1 MRLRRLAATLAGLV
15 VLTGSLAGC
24 TSEVDPEPDGVADQA
39 AAEDEVGSDDAADGE
54 EALEPAAFVPP
65 PSVLAIA
72 AQRDAPAPPDSRD
85 ALVATAREIVTAG
98 VEAVGDAPFGV
109 LVVDE
114 HGREIVAH
122 EPDQALLPA
131 STLKIVTAASA
142 LLTFGADGRFTTSA
156 KVTAPLDA
164 DGVLRGDLVVVGTGD
179 PVLVTDEYARWV
191 YPARPRTL
199 LADLADAVAATGLER
214 IEGDVIG
221 VSDRFPGARTAS
233 GWPDR
238 YFSSFDARYSDGL
251 SVDAGLRTLLR
262 YPEPEEDE
270 TDGDTDDGAGT
281 AGSEATDGD
290 DPDATESGDEDDDA
304 SDDAPDPEELGPPEV
319 LVDHAPD
326 PRQHASSEFA
336 RLLEERGVELAGA
349 VRAGAP
355 SGPIVGRLALVE
367 SPPMEELLRFA
378 VQRSDN
384 QITDGLFRAVGRA
397 RTGAGSWYRADRAAR
412 QVLDRLGVDHSQ
424 ARFAD
429 GSGLSRD
436 DRVTARLLVDL
447 DRAMQATRHA
457 AVWRSLMA
465 VTGESGTLDGR
476 LRGTIASG
484 RFAGKTG
491 TLRDVAG
498 LTGTV
503 TLDGQPRYHLA
514 VIVNDADGNQ
524 RWVARTVADELI
536 LALVADVD
544 GCEVRVADAG
554 EGPLGR
560 PPVLARC

>member
-1 MRLRRLAATLAGLV
+1 MRLRRLAATIAGLA
-15 VLTGSLAGC
+15 VLTGSLVACSGDEAGDDA
-24 TSEVDPEPDGVADQA
+24 VDASADA
-39 AAEDEVGSDDAADGE
+39 VDEVSSQELE
-54 EALEPAAFVPP
+54 EATDGGEATEPAAFVPP

-85 ALVATAREIVTAG
+85 DLVATAQAIVAAG
-98 VEAVGDAPFGV
+98 VDAVGDAPLGV
-109 LVVDE
+109 LVVDD

-131 STLKIVTAASA
+131 STLKIVTAAAA
-142 LLTFGADGRFTTSA
+142 LLTFGADGRFTTSVQ
-156 KVTAPLDA
+156 VTAPLDE
-164 DGVLRGDLVVVGTGD
+164 DGVLSGDLVLVGTGD

-199 LADLADAVAATGLER
+199 LAELADAVVATGLER
-214 IEGDVIG
+214 VEGDLIG
-221 VSDRFPGARTAS
+221 VSDRFPGARTPS

-262 YPEPEEDE
+262 YPEPEEDATE
-270 TDGDTDDGAGT
+270 GAAD
-281 AGSEATDGD
+281 AGSEAADGD
-290 DPDATESGDEDDDA
+290 EPDDATEPAADEDVA
-304 SDDAPDPEELGPPEV
+304 SDAVADPEELGPPEV

-336 RLLEERGVELAGA
+336 RLLEDRGVEVVGDI
-349 VRAGAP
+349 RAGAP
-355 SGPIVGRLALVE
+355 ASPIVGRLAVVE
-367 SPPMEELLRFA
+367 SPAMEELLRFA
-378 VQRSDN
+378 VRRSDN
-384 QITDGLFRAVGRA
+384 QITDALFRAVGRA

-436 DRVTARLLVDL
+436 DRVTVRLLVDL

-476 LRGTIASG
+476 LSGTIATG

-544 GCEVRVADAG
+544 GCEVRLADAG

-560 PPVLARC
+560 PPVVTRC